1 MKHSE
6 TYKLASAMNTEKQ
19 YSEYKIIDT
28 TVTPVYEGAPV
39 ETHPEDQL
47 EGGSPKPSK
56 PAKVLV
62 PKIEGTLYYAC
73 DILEEEG
80 VVNVIAMDTT
90 RVVLVN
96 SNGVVQT
103 LVALQNSD
111 GQGIVNYLTSNG
123 YEISLYEIVP
133 TQVMINQPIPNVDEY
148 VII

>member
-1 MKHSE
+1 M
-6 TYKLASAMNTEKQ
+6 
-19 YSEYKIIDT
+19 
-28 TVTPVYEGAPV
+28 
-39 ETHPEDQL
+39 
-47 EGGSPKPSK
+47 
-56 PAKVLV
+56 

>member
-1 MKHSE
+1 
-6 TYKLASAMNTEKQ
+6 MNNEKQ
-19 YSEYKIIDT
+19 HSEYKIIE
-28 TVTPVYEGAPV
+28 TVATPTFDGVSV

-103 LVALQNSD
+103 LVALPNSD
-111 GQGIVNYLTSNG
+111 GQYIVDYLTDKG
-123 YEISLYEIVP
+123 YEIPLYEIAP
-133 TQVMINQPIPNVDEY
+133 AQVMINQPIPNSDEY

>member
-1 MKHSE
+1 MKPE

-28 TVTPVYEGAPV
+28 TTTPVYEGAPV
-39 ETHPEDQL
+39 ETHAEDQL
-47 EGGSPKPSK
+47 DGGSPEPSK
-56 PAKVLV
+56 PAKVFV

-80 VVNVIAMDTT
+80 VVNVIAKDTS

-103 LVALQNSD
+103 LVGLQNND
-111 GQGIVNYLTSNG
+111 GQSIVDYLTSKG
-123 YEISLYEIVP
+123 YEISSYEIVP
-133 TQVMINQPIPNVDEY
+133 AQVSINGPIPNRDEY